1 MQKRENHETRIYVV
15 FTSSGISGSSIN
27 YPIFRPMEK
36 ILTNKEMLAELKNRC
51 EGVDFAGGTEPV
63 QPAEAVEKVKDEL
76 ENLDGVVYFGTP
88 PDELISLD
96 LPIVAVHP
104 RWGQWQAPFGP
115 FKGQKVVTSF
125 LPVIP
130 DTDKAVFSSR
140 LEDIA
145 AKIRVVQ
152 AISQMDGLRV
162 LVVTDLP
169 VLGAFEPTPNQLAS
183 TTREEYEQTYLDNL
197 KGTFR
202 AEFVNVSEDERI
214 KVMGEIGEEAEEVA
228 RKWID
233 ESEGIKGTNEREIL
247 KSARLYL
254 ALKKLMDE
262 YDCRAVATEGYG
274 VPTNDEDG
282 FMPSQGLPSSQ
293 FCTDGVVA
301 TSETL
306 MDSLLTQHL
315 GLFITGSTGTNGD
328 YIIDP
333 PIDTAIIGHCEGP
346 FNPYG
351 DERRVPYVIRNRPQV
366 DLNVGGACVQVKL
379 PPEEAVTVAKFSM
392 YRRKIAIFTGQTVPG
407 ESLFPGWDD
416 ILCRNK
422 LAIKTDAGTLF
433 ENVDWDTFGNHRV
446 AFYGDYR
453 QEFKDL
459 AKLIGFELVEKDR

>member
-1 MQKRENHETRIYVV
+1 MQKRENQQTRIYVV

-27 YPIFRPMEK
+27 YAIFRPTEK

-51 EGVDFAGGTEPV
+51 EGVDFVGGTEPV
-63 QPAEAVEKVKDEL
+63 EPADPVVKVKDER
-76 ENLDGVVYFGTP
+76 ENLDGVLYFGTP

-104 RWGQWQAPFGP
+104 RWGQWQAPFRP

-130 DTDKAVFSSR
+130 DTDRAVFSSR

-145 AKIRVVQ
+145 AKIRLIQ
-152 AISQMDGLRV
+152 AIAQMDGLRV

-169 VLGAFEPTPNQLAS
+169 VLGAFEPTPNQFAS
-183 TTREEYEQTYLDNL
+183 TSREEYEQTYLDNL
-197 KGTFR
+197 EETFG
-202 AEFVNVSEDERI
+202 AQFVHVSEDERI
-214 KVMGEIGEEAEEVA
+214 KAMAEIGQEAEPVA

-247 KSARLYL
+247 RSARLYL
-254 ALKKLMDE
+254 ALKQLMDAQ
-262 YDCRAVATEGYG
+262 DCAAVATEGYG

-293 FCTDGVVA
+293 LCTDGVVA

-306 MDSLLTQHL
+306 MDSLLTQQL
-315 GLFITGSTGTNGD
+315 GLFITGGTGTNGD

-379 PPEEAVTVAKFSM
+379 PPDHTVTVAKFSI

-407 ESLFPGWDD
+407 DSLFPGWDD

-422 LAIKTDAGTLF
+422 LAIKTNAGRLF

-453 QEFKDL
+453 QQFKDL
-459 AKLIGFELVEKDR
+459 AKLIGFEAVEKDR